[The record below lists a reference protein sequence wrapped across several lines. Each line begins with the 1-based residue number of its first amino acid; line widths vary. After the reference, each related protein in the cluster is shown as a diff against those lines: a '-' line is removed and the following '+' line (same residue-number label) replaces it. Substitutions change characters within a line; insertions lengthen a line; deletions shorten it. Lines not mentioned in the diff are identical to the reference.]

1 MPAHNEEAVIGD
13 GLRRLLAGTR
23 PGEVEV
29 IVVANACTDRTAEAA
44 RAAGV
49 RVIETE
55 VPGKHHALHLGD
67 AACAVFPRLYLDA
80 DVALTG
86 LRALLEAIARPGVLA
101 CAPVP
106 HWDLTGCGPVVR
118 RVHRTHDRLIAPTR
132 VLAGAGAYLLSEEG
146 HRRVF
151 PLPDGLLA
159 DDGWVHAAFTGP
171 ERTAVPEAVTVVRQ
185 TRTVRAHLRRRAR
198 VRRGNRQLAALG
210 RPASARPL
218 GAGDLLGLARRGG
231 AGPLDVACYAA
242 VMLLDKASAHW
253 PGGSGWGADRTS
265 RAAS

>member
-1 MPAHNEEAVIGD
+1 MIGA

-29 IVVANACTDRTAEAA
+29 IVVANACADGTAEAA
-44 RAAGV
+44 RAHGV
-49 RVIETE
+49 RVIETD
-55 VPGKHHALHLGD
+55 VPGKGHALHLGD
-67 AACAVFPRLYLDA
+67 AACTVFPRLYLDA
-80 DVALTG
+80 DVELTG
-86 LRALLEAIARPGVLA
+86 LAALLAEIARPGVLA

-106 HWDLTGCGPVVR
+106 RWDLTGCGPVVR
-118 RVHRTHDRLIAPTR
+118 RVHRVHDRLIAPAR
-132 VLAGAGAYLLSEEG
+132 VLAGAGAYLLGEEG

-159 DDGWVHAAFTGP
+159 DDGWAHASFADG
-171 ERTAVPEAVTVVRQ
+171 ERTAVPGAVTVVRQ

-210 RPASARPL
+210 RPVTARPL
-218 GAGDLLGLARRGG
+218 GVGDLRALARRGE
-231 AGPLDVACYAA
+231 AGPLDLACYTA

-253 PGGSGWGADRTS
+253 PGGSGWGADATS